1 MNRHIKVCNRGGV
14 ARLSDTISQRS
25 SLMREAIQSEF
36 DPDMR
41 PIQDDELDTVSGGGL
56 FVIGFIAGVIACNV
70 VNDRPWYEF

>member
-1 MNRHIKVCNRGGV
+1 
-14 ARLSDTISQRS
+14 
-25 SLMREAIQSEF
+25 MREAIQSELA
-36 DPDMR
+36 PDMR